1 MLYVRQLPNNY
12 NTEQQNL
19 IGYSSFS
26 WWAIRNKPHEH
37 EKITMPLVNSPLC
50 NHSYRKI
57 TKAWYS
63 SFISNNNGKY
73 KEGTSIQFS
82 SDFSGK
88 EFTSFSVSQIVI
100 FILYSYMLFTN
111 PNPETLISSGMLKID
126 VLAEDLSQTAHPT
139 KRKKKKLPLFT
150 SYNQISTKYFG

>member
-1 MLYVRQLPNNY
+1 
-12 NTEQQNL
+12 
-19 IGYSSFS
+19 
-26 WWAIRNKPHEH
+26 
-37 EKITMPLVNSPLC
+37 MPLVNSPLC

-139 KRKKKKLPLFT
+139 KRKKKNFPFLPAIIRLALNILVNFLKLQGCVIFC
-150 SYNQISTKYFG
+150 K